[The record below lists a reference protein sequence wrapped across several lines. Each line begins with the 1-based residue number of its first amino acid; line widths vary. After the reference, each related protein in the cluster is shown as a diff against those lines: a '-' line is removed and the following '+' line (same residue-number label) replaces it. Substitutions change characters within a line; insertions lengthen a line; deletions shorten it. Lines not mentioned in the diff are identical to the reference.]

1 MKNKLVKVLTMM
13 LVAGSMLTACG
24 EEEKTNQKID
34 ETVSQTVES
43 EGKTETQITQDTE
56 PETEPESEVVY
67 EEHYYNNFENG
78 MGLVNGE
85 YWYCFLDLSR
95 ESDWYVDLE
104 TSEDAL
110 DSAVAGIYIT
120 KPGEEVYT
128 LEFYKLYTDFKLQ
141 TKDEII
147 MTTKDGQEE
156 LWVYDAEN
164 ATLSNGEVTFY
175 ERETD
180 FFKNELSQSDYLLSG
195 TYVAT
200 YHGIYSTPY
209 AISKEGDYG
218 VELVFNESG
227 SAHAII
233 DGEWSFCNIE
243 KYSIRDNKI
252 FALTYEETLLR
263 GEIDEA
269 TGELTLDGVVYTKVQ

>member
-1 MKNKLVKVLTMM
+1 MECR
-13 LVAGSMLTACG
+13 AGSVLTACG
-24 EEEKTNQKID
+24 EGEKTNTTNHNVD
-34 ETVSQTVES
+34 ATVNQMGES
-43 EGKTETQITQDTE
+43 EIQIETQITQDTE
-56 PETEPESEVVY
+56 LETESESEVVY
-67 EEHYYNNFENG
+67 EERYYNRFQNG

-85 YWYCFLDLSR
+85 YWNCFLDLSR
-95 ESDWYVDLE
+95 ESDWYADLE

-156 LWVYDAEN
+156 LWVYDAEK

-180 FFKNELSQSDYLLSG
+180 FFKNELSQSDYLLTG

-200 YHGIYSTPY
+200 YHGVYSTPY

-227 SAHAII
+227 SAHATI
-233 DGEWSFCNIE
+233 DGEWSFYNIE
-243 KYSIRDNKI
+243 KCSIRGNKI
-252 FALTYEETLLR
+252 YALTYEETLLR

-269 TGELTLDGVVYTKVQ
+269 TGVLTLDGVVYTKVQ